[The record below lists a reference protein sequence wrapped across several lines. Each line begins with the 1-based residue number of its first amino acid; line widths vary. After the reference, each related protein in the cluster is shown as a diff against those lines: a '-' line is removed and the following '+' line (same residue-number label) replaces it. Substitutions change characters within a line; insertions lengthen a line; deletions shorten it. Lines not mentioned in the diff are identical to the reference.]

1 MAKSKPLAKD
11 ESKRLTSNST
21 VHKNG
26 KLRKPRRG
34 INHREE
40 KTKSFPKRLN
50 KAAAEQRLK
59 KKAEDPLAAA
69 FTGFFLNKPSK
80 PLAD

>member
-11 ESKRLTSNST
+11 ESKRVTFNST
-21 VHKNG
+21 VHKDG

-34 INHREE
+34 INHHKE
-40 KTKSFPKRLN
+40 KAKSFPKGLN
-50 KAAAEQRLK
+50 KATAGQTPQQK
-59 KKAEDPLAAA
+59 PEDPLAAA
-69 FTGFFLNKPSK
+69 FTGFFLSKPFK